1 MSRHFGR
8 LSLFKRM
15 RGDTMA
21 VYKTVRHI
29 MDENGTYH
37 TVHEETGADQV
48 KCEDGTTAQEHIA
61 NTDIHVSETDRES
74 WKPFQAEY
82 GVTTYDEI
90 KTAYDAGRMVLCSY
104 STYIFLLENLTPAI
118 ASFRR
123 ADSGSLIN
131 LVCSKATGEW
141 SQGAYKYVPS
151 AHAATHAADG
161 SDPITPES
169 IGAKS
174 ASDSDIFVAT
184 YGTTTSAEIEAAF
197 QAGKAVFVN
206 RGVLVLRLQSRIAAN
221 NHIFMATAP
230 NGVMMRVTC
239 VGDIWETTG
248 NLGYSPASH
257 ALSHA
262 SGGSDT
268 ITPGMIG
275 AAPAYTYGTDDLIAG
290 SSSLETGKLYFVYE

>member
-1 MSRHFGR
+1 MSRPFGR

-90 KTAYDAGRMVLCSY
+90 KTAYDAGRMVLCPY

-123 ADSGSLIN
+123 ADSGSLIH

-141 SQGAYKYVPS
+141 SQGAYKYVPG
-151 AHAATHAADG
+151 AHAATHASDG

-174 ASDSDIFVAT
+174 ASDSDVFIAT
-184 YGTTTSAEIEAAF
+184 YGTTTSAEIAEARA
-197 QAGKAVFVN
+197 AGKACFCKN
-206 RGVLVLRLQSRIAAN
+206 GTYIAPLTWYFQNVRHWFCVADGNYITKYECIGN
-221 NHIFMATAP
+221 NWTTETIGYTPATH
-230 NGVMMRVTC
+230 
-239 VGDIWETTG
+239 
-248 NLGYSPASH
+248 AST
-257 ALSHA
+257 HA
-262 SGGSDT
+262 SGGSDP
-268 ITPGMIG
+268 ITPESIG
-275 AAPAYTYGTDDLIAG
+275 AAPAYTYGTEDLVAG
-290 SSSLETGKLYFVYE
+290 TSPLETGKLYFVYE